1 MVQIA
6 KCICSNW
13 KMYFTALKGPPGHQR
28 RTLLDACYIYC
39 QQPQHTWIHDIE
51 GLRENG
57 GQSICQRGICS
68 EHWTMMIENND
79 WEKWIGERGQEVNQ
93 TTTSLSMEIWSTNM
107 ATEDLIRR
115 QGKSAGWQKSAS
127 GLIPPLHHSAGQRDP
142 EWQHGWSRGYFVSPN
157 PPSLFT
163 LYWSL
168 RSYLSSAN
176 HVQIKY
182 ILTRTK
188 TVSTA
193 GLRPTTSL
201 SSLPIELY

>member
-1 MVQIA
+1 MVQIS
-6 KCICSNW
+6 KWICSNW

-39 QQPQHTWIHDIE
+39 QQPQHTWMHDIE

-93 TTTSLSMEIWSTNM
+93 STTSLSREIWSTEM
-107 ATEDLIRR
+107 ATKDLIRR

-127 GLIPPLHHSAGQRDP
+127 GLIPPPPLHHSAGQQDP
-142 EWQHGWSRGYFVSPN
+142 EWQHGPGRGYFVSPN
-157 PPSLFT
+157 PPS
-163 LYWSL
+163 SL
-168 RSYLSSAN
+168 CTDHSDLTYQASTKSST
-176 HVQIKY
+176 Y
-182 ILTRTK
+182 
-188 TVSTA
+188 
-193 GLRPTTSL
+193 
-201 SSLPIELY
+201 